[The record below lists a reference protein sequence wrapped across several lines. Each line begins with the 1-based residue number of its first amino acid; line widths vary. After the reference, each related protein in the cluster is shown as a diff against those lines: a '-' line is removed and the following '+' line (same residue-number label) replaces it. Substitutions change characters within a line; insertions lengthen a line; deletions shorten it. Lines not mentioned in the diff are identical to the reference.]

1 LEKAGLAWLASLYL
15 QLPLSS
21 RDVFVSI
28 TLNPVLSTPRLDV
41 SAKKTR
47 IVARRLRL
55 MPEEACR
62 CGWTMQ
68 RGLTRQ
74 SWERAIF
81 WRQPRRYRLPQPNCG
96 GEQEK
101 VGWGKRVSSK
111 RKCVCVQG
119 LPTGPLF
126 AMSSPVQS
134 TRVCVWPFREGVC
147 LSAVCAS
154 VVCLVCTTQ
163 HIELS
168 GNSQTQSQFR
178 AQSPST
184 ADVTTPKCPQKGIGS
199 PRCRLAAQ
207 WTKTRERRKKESLIS

>member
-1 LEKAGLAWLASLYL
+1 M
-15 QLPLSS
+15 SS
-21 RDVFVSI
+21 VSI
-28 TLNPVLSTPRLDV
+28 TLNPVLSTPRFDV

-55 MPEEACR
+55 MPEDVCR
-62 CGWTMQ
+62 CALTMQ

-81 WRQPRRYRLPQPNCG
+81 WRHLRTYRLPQPNCG

-126 AMSSPVQS
+126 AMSSLFSLRGCVCGHFA
-134 TRVCVWPFREGVC
+134 RVSVC
-147 LSAVCAS
+147 LRSALRWCALCVPHS
-154 VVCLVCTTQ
+154 T
-163 HIELS
+163 LS
-168 GNSQTQSQFR
+168 CQ
-178 AQSPST
+178 
-184 ADVTTPKCPQKGIGS
+184 VTVRHNPNFARNLLPQ
-199 PRCRLAAQ
+199 L
-207 WTKTRERRKKESLIS
+207 T

>member
-1 LEKAGLAWLASLYL
+1 M
-15 QLPLSS
+15 SS
-21 RDVFVSI
+21 VSI
-28 TLNPVLSTPRLDV
+28 TLNPVLSTPRFDV

-55 MPEEACR
+55 MPEDVCR
-62 CGWTMQ
+62 CALTMQ

-81 WRQPRRYRLPQPNCG
+81 WRHLRTYRLPQPNCG

-126 AMSSPVQS
+126 AMSSLFSLRGCVCGHFA
-134 TRVCVWPFREGVC
+134 RVSVC

-207 WTKTRERRKKESLIS
+207 WTKARERRKKESLIS